1 MPSKPLSDRHLALI
15 VDRVASIALSGDLV
29 SHGADLRLEG
39 AKAIDEYL
47 AQAFEAA
54 MLPLVADLDEVQPS
68 TSGPLLSILVR
79 EVARLKADIF
89 ALKQSALGNRAQAG
103 FFRDPLAAIVTAH
116 PAASKDFS
124 LGLTFTLHLHDRV
137 LGHGWYVEPRPDGT
151 TWRWMGPHNTA
162 TLVLPTWG
170 DGSYLFTAEV
180 RAIIPSQLAGIAV
193 SVNDKA
199 VSVAVR
205 PLNDLTANIEFS
217 ASVESSTNSF
227 IFLKLEVPQTASPLL
242 ETGGEDTRSLG
253 LGLDRVL
260 ITRTPNP
267 AVAP

>member
-1 MPSKPLSDRHLALI
+1 M
-15 VDRVASIALSGDLV
+15 V

-39 AKAIDEYL
+39 AKAVDRYL

-54 MLPLVADLDEVQPS
+54 MLPLVGDQDASEQATP
-68 TSGPLLSILVR
+68 GPLLSILVR
-79 EVARLKADIF
+79 EIARLKADVF

-103 FFRDPLAAIVTAH
+103 LFRDPLAAMVTAH

-124 LGLTFTLHLHDRV
+124 LGLTFTFHLHDRV

-151 TWRWMGPHNTA
+151 TWRWMGPHNNA

-170 DGSYLFTAEV
+170 DGTYLFTAEV
-180 RAIIPSQLAGIAV
+180 RAITPSQLAGISV

-199 VSVAVR
+199 VSVTVH
-205 PLNDLTANIEFS
+205 PLTDLIANIEFF
-217 ASVESSTNSF
+217 AAVDSSIDSF
-227 IFLKLEVPQTASPLL
+227 IFLKLGVPQTASPIS

-253 LGLDRVL
+253 IGLDRVL
-260 ITRTPNP
+260 ITRVPNP
-267 AVAP
+267 AVAL